1 MKETNNVIYSNERS
15 THIYDDVVDL
25 QQNNDVIH
33 RTMRKSVTARISHH
47 YERLIGIARTKENR
61 MCVFGI
67 VSTVIAI
74 VSLTVAVVFSVLYA
88 KTQHCKNATNDNWSM
103 VCSHSKDDVSF
114 IMCPLSTQ
122 SIIIRQV
129 EVMRYTDTGQQDTPP
144 CFFDV
149 ICVTSDYNITENMN
163 AICRRK
169 NACRFDYN
177 YYRQLPGK
185 DCELGY
191 TMFNIYFSC
200 QELNNENDN

>member
-88 KTQHCKNATNDNWSM
+88 KTQHCKNATNGELAYFKFFILPPPLHIIPGGGN
-103 VCSHSKDDVSF
+103 HGDD
-114 IMCPLSTQ
+114 
-122 SIIIRQV
+122 RN
-129 EVMRYTDTGQQDTPP
+129 EVGFP
-144 CFFDV
+144 
-149 ICVTSDYNITENMN
+149 ITC
-163 AICRRK
+163 AISV
-169 NACRFDYN
+169 YHH
-177 YYRQLPGK
+177 
-185 DCELGY
+185 
-191 TMFNIYFSC
+191 
-200 QELNNENDN
+200 